1 MIRQR
6 QASVGSVLQSCS
18 WFVCCFNLNRVVT
31 VCFLDCRCTLM
42 MWYVCVRVL
51 PGATWQE
58 GRAPAHFSFT
68 ALHGAVSRSLRHNAP
83 NTVLSCCRSTG
94 NGQMRWTM
102 VDVLKHPDLACKWLC
117 GLGGSPCCIRSSP
130 GDNPGQPR
138 LHALSPQVSARANCP
153 AAR

>member
-1 MIRQR
+1 
-6 QASVGSVLQSCS
+6 
-18 WFVCCFNLNRVVT
+18 
-31 VCFLDCRCTLM
+31 M
-42 MWYVCVRVL
+42 MWSVCVRVL